1 MSYLELGAIG
11 ELIAALATV
20 ITLIYLSKQIH
31 TNNKLAISNLENKLN
46 SRVYDRRFTVARD
59 KEFAKFLAKDW
70 GSEELTKAEK
80 TQITQYVTMLII
92 DAREVFLQD
101 KLGFVSDGL
110 LKARIN
116 VLKMGIMTNPTAKS
130 VWATYK
136 RLVEPEFAN
145 YFESEIYPDGIKDD
159 AIKVNPLYK
168 SEDNNN

>member
-20 ITLIYLSKQIH
+20 ITLIYLSKQIR
-31 TNNKLAISNLENKLN
+31 TNNKLAISDLENKLN
-46 SRVYDRRFTVARD
+46 SRVYDRRFAVARD

-70 GSEELTKAEK
+70 SSEELTKAEK

-136 RLVEPEFAN
+136 QLVEPEFAN
-145 YFESEIYPDGIKDD
+145 YFEKEIYPDGIDDD

-168 SEDNNN
+168 SEEK

>member
-1 MSYLELGAIG
+1 MELGAIG

-31 TNNKLAISNLENKLN
+31 TNNKLAISDLENKLN

-59 KEFAKFLAKDW
+59 KEFARFLAKDW
-70 GSEELTKAEK
+70 SSQTLSDGEK
-80 TQITQYVTMLII
+80 TQITQYVTMLVI
-92 DAREVFLQD
+92 DAREVYLQD

-116 VLKMGIMTNPTAKS
+116 VLKLGIMQNPTSKS

-136 RLVEPEFAN
+136 NLVEPEFVK
-145 YFESEIYPDGIKDD
+145 YFEKEIYPEGIDD
-159 AIKVNPLYK
+159 NAIEANPLHK
-168 SEDNNN
+168 KDLNKK

>member
-1 MSYLELGAIG
+1 
-11 ELIAALATV
+11 
-20 ITLIYLSKQIH
+20 
-31 TNNKLAISNLENKLN
+31 
-46 SRVYDRRFTVARD
+46 
-59 KEFAKFLAKDW
+59 
-70 GSEELTKAEK
+70 
-80 TQITQYVTMLII
+80 MLII

-145 YFESEIYPDGIKDD
+145 YFESQIYPDGIEDD

-168 SEDNNN
+168 SKDNDN

>member
-20 ITLIYLSKQIH
+20 ITLIYLSKQIR
-31 TNNKLAISNLENKLN
+31 TNNKLAISDLENKLN
-46 SRVYDRRFTVARD
+46 SRVYDRRFAVARD
-59 KEFAKFLAKDW
+59 KEFAEFLAKDW
-70 GSEELTKAEK
+70 SSEELTKAEK

-136 RLVEPEFAN
+136 QLVEPEFAN
-145 YFESEIYPDGIKDD
+145 YFEKEIYPDGIDDD

-168 SEDNNN
+168 SEEK

>member
-20 ITLIYLSKQIH
+20 ITLIYLSKQIR

-59 KEFAKFLAKDW
+59 KEFAEFLAKDW
-70 GSEELTKAEK
+70 SSEELTKAEK

-145 YFESEIYPDGIKDD
+145 YFESQIYPDGIEDD

-168 SEDNNN
+168 SKDNDN